1 VDENGLEDLVMLAF
15 VLSGAANYGAMQ
27 AGALEVI
34 LASGMKP
41 DMLVGSSAGAL
52 NAIYLSAD
60 PSLERAKQLQQ
71 MWRAAGPDQVGVP
84 KPFIALRRLVQ
95 QKDGLIDSRRLAA
108 FLEKRLPTEA
118 ETFGELEKMKGI
130 KTYAV
135 AVDIDSGVMRVFGD
149 EPDDR
154 LLDGAMASSAVP
166 PYFPP
171 WVVGQQRFLDGGVY
185 AKLPLCVAIERGAT
199 QVIAI
204 DVTYPMGSA
213 DKAHGLM
220 GVSGYSLSLMIEAQ
234 TAYEIAWARLTGVPI
249 RILNLEA
256 PSEVPFWDYT
266 QADFLIELGRN
277 LATAGIGEKPLRK
290 GPALGLGLR
299 KLWHRSRRHP
309 LASRAH
315 HEHGFNV
322 DTTSTLTHD

>member
-1 VDENGLEDLVMLAF
+1 MLAF

-34 LASGMKP
+34 LASGVKP
-41 DMLVGSSAGAL
+41 DVLVGSSAGAL

-60 PSLERAKQLQQ
+60 PSLERARQLQQ
-71 MWRAAGPDQVGVP
+71 MWREAGPDQVGVP

-95 QKDGLIDSRRLAA
+95 QKDGMIDSRRLAA

-118 ETFGELEKMKGI
+118 ETFGELEKMNGI

-135 AVDIDSGVMRVFGD
+135 AVDIESGGMRVFGD

-171 WVVGQQRFLDGGVY
+171 WVVGKQRFLDGGVY

-234 TAYEIAWARLTGVPI
+234 TAYEIAWARLQGVPV
-249 RILNLEA
+249 RVLTLEA
-256 PSEVPFWDYT
+256 PHEVPFWDYT
-266 QADFLIELGRN
+266 KADLLIRRGRQIAAAIIEEEPLMLSSPLK
-277 LATAGIGEKPLRK
+277 LALR
-290 GPALGLGLR
+290 R
-299 KLWHRSRRHP
+299 FRRVRRHHP
-309 LASRAH
+309 LAGLTQTWTGLDPS
-315 HEHGFNV
+315 
-322 DTTSTLTHD
+322 STVKDSKGG